1 MWGFKLQTMKVRA
14 ATALPGF
21 ALSGFL
27 LALLGAS
34 LPGWDYHVTEHHA
47 LAGWLFFALS
57 LGVAAAGE
65 VRRRLLQEIAV
76 NRLRL
81 GGCFLA
87 AVPLLVLGFLPS
99 PIAFAA
105 QFSGWA
111 VIGFA
116 AGLINISLFES
127 IHQSYSADPAS
138 TVTRA
143 GIYFGAGC
151 LASALAVAAAIRW
164 GFVSQILG
172 PLALIP
178 VLFGI
183 VYLRLP
189 VSTSLPAAQHSFRE
203 TLREFSKP
211 GALIFA
217 ALLLFQSGSEWTVAG
232 WLPLFLTHR
241 LGISPETAL
250 WMLSVYWLALLL
262 GRIANVYLLSH
273 VRHGRVLFSTA
284 AAALL
289 GCVLLVLT
297 DNILGAATAILL
309 LGGGFAAVYPLLA
322 EKMGHRFPYYHP
334 GVFNSIFSVA
344 LAGGM
349 LFPWLAGLLAE
360 SVSLTAIMA
369 IPAIGVFLVAALLLV
384 LWLESKVT
392 GR

>member
-1 MWGFKLQTMKVRA
+1 MKA
-14 ATALPGF
+14 QDTSALPGF

-34 LPGWDYHVTEHHA
+34 LPAWNYHVTEHHA
-47 LAGWLFFALS
+47 LAGWLFLALS
-57 LGVAAAGE
+57 LGVTSAGE
-65 VRRRLLQEIAV
+65 LRRRVLPSIAINLLRV
-76 NRLRL
+76 
-81 GGCFLA
+81 GGCSLA
-87 AVPLLVLGFLPS
+87 TVSLLVLAFLPS
-99 PIAFAA
+99 PVGFAE
-105 QFSGWA
+105 QFLGWA
-111 VIGFA
+111 VIGLA
-116 AGLINISLFES
+116 VGLINIALFES
-127 IHQSYSADPAS
+127 IRRSYSADPAS

-151 LASALAVAAAIRW
+151 LASALSVAAAIRW
-164 GFVSQILG
+164 GFVSQILS

-183 VYLRLP
+183 FYLRKRAVTP
-189 VSTSLPAAQHSFRE
+189 PAAGQPDFRE

-241 LGISPETAL
+241 LGVSPETAL
-250 WMLSVYWLALLL
+250 WMLSLYWLALLL
-262 GRIANVYLLSH
+262 GRLASIYLLAH
-273 VRHGRVLFSTA
+273 ARHGRVLFSSA

-289 GCVLLVLT
+289 GCVLLVST
-297 DNILGAATAILL
+297 DNILGATTAILL
-309 LGGGFAAVYPLLA
+309 LGGGFASVYPLLA

-334 GVFNSIFSVA
+334 GVFNSIFSLA
-344 LAGGM
+344 LAGGL

-360 SVSLTAIMA
+360 SVSLTWIMA
-369 IPAIGVFLVAALLLV
+369 IPAVGVFLVAALLLV

>member
-1 MWGFKLQTMKVRA
+1 MKVRDV
-14 ATALPGF
+14 TALPGF

-34 LPGWDYHVTEHHA
+34 LPGWNYHVTEHHA

-57 LGVAAAGE
+57 LGVACAGE
-65 VRRRLLQEIAV
+65 FRRNFLPNIPV
-76 NRLRL
+76 KTLRL
-81 GGCFLA
+81 AGCLLA
-87 AVPLLVLGFLPS
+87 TVSLLVLSILSPPVGFG
-99 PIAFAA
+99 A
-105 QFSGWA
+105 QFCGWA

-127 IHQSYSADPAS
+127 IQQSYYADPAS

-151 LASALAVAAAIRW
+151 LASAIAVAAALRW
-164 GFVSQILG
+164 GFVSQILA
-172 PLALIP
+172 PLAAIP
-178 VLFGI
+178 ALFGLF
-183 VYLRLP
+183 YLKTRAAA
-189 VSTSLPAAQHSFRE
+189 PAAATQPGFRE
-203 TLREFSKP
+203 ALGEFSKP

-217 ALLLFQSGSEWTVAG
+217 GLLLFQSGSEWTVAG

-250 WMLSVYWLALLL
+250 WMLSIYWLALLL
-262 GRIANVYLLSH
+262 GRVANIYLLAH
-273 VRHGRVLFSTA
+273 ARHGRVLFFSA

-289 GCVLLVLT
+289 GCVLLVST
-297 DNILGAATAILL
+297 DNILGATTAILL

-322 EKMGHRFPYYHP
+322 EKMGNRFPHYHP
-334 GVFNSIFSVA
+334 GVFNSIFSLA
-344 LAGGM
+344 QAGGM
-349 LFPWLAGLLAE
+349 LFPWAAGLLAE

-369 IPAIGVFLVAALLLV
+369 IPAVGVFLVAALLLV